1 MGYVRVIKHWTDTW
15 VSTCFRI
22 PQECCWISTYNICIH
37 MCTYI
42 YIIIYTHTYMYN
54 WLYVYNINIYQA
66 WKKIKSSNESLPTC
80 DDLHQ
85 SPRWR
90 EKTSPHSWLVR
101 SWLRPS
107 LGGNGMSVS
116 RVGSLFWVVA
126 IRGSRRRKRGRRRSR
141 RRRENILVVWKEYT
155 AVNKYFPTPASN
167 EIHLSIYRSCI
178 SGWNMIRPK

>member
-1 MGYVRVIKHWTDTW
+1 
-15 VSTCFRI
+15 
-22 PQECCWISTYNICIH
+22 
-37 MCTYI
+37 
-42 YIIIYTHTYMYN
+42 MYN
-54 WLYVYNINIYQA
+54 WLYVYKLYKYIISTYIKPE
-66 WKKIKSSNESLPTC
+66 KKQIVQWIPSNM
-80 DDLHQ
+80 
-85 SPRWR
+85 WR
-90 EKTSPHSWLVR
+90 LAPVSQVEENTSPHSWLVR
-101 SWLRPS
+101 SWLRLS

>member
-1 MGYVRVIKHWTDTW
+1 MYTYVYI
-15 VSTCFRI
+15 
-22 PQECCWISTYNICIH
+22 NI
-37 MCTYI
+37 Y
-42 YIIIYTHTYMYN
+42 IYTHTYMYN
-54 WLYVYNINIYQA
+54 WLYVYKLYKYIISTYIKPE
-66 WKKIKSSNESLPTC
+66 KKQIVQWIPSNM
-80 DDLHQ
+80 
-85 SPRWR
+85 WR
-90 EKTSPHSWLVR
+90 LAPVSQVEENTSPHSWLVR
-101 SWLRPS
+101 SWLRLS

-126 IRGSRRRKRGRRRSR
+126 IRGSRRRKRGRRSR

>member
-1 MGYVRVIKHWTDTW
+1 MGYVRVIKHEP
-15 VSTCFRI
+15 I
-22 PQECCWISTYNICIH
+22 PGLAHASGYPRSVAGYQHITYVYICVH
-37 MCTYI
+37 I
-42 YIIIYTHTYMYN
+42 YIYTHTYMYN
-54 WLYVYNINIYQA
+54 WLYVYNINISY
-66 WKKIKSSNESLPTC
+66 IKPEKNQIVQWIPSNM
-80 DDLHQ
+80 
-85 SPRWR
+85 WR
-90 EKTSPHSWLVR
+90 LAPVSQVEEKTSPHSWLVR

-107 LGGNGMSVS
+107 LGGNGMFVS

-126 IRGSRRRKRGRRRSR
+126 IRGSRRRKRGRRSR